1 VFTSPPFGSSGLSR
15 ANGSG
20 ALTQAKT
27 RYPFSIWICPSP
39 KKFAKSLI
47 LRSIKPEPKLITTPD
62 RLFRRVLILALATVA
77 IAAVLTLAR
86 VAFSA
91 DFNLPSA
98 PSLSLTRGGATSIVT
113 YHGQT
118 NFQFILYASSN
129 STSWNGLLTNLCT
142 SPQMTFS
149 ETNRPIRFYKATS
162 LKTPLIY
169 QCSFSGADS
178 GSFMLFARTND
189 SLALVG
195 YSTSGTHGEFADP
208 LPVGTN
214 NLYAGNF
221 LASRTGTLILTSNS
235 VSGTVTNGPAQSARI
250 NGILKPNVGPFQA
263 SAGLYSGTY
272 SDACFGTLKAIL
284 AADGTFILF
293 VSDNTGVTD
302 GGLIGIN
309 SNGSFTVATL
319 RGSHYTGTL
328 NQSSRTITGQYAHGI
343 CDGFSPGSFSMSRTE
358 KVF

>member
-1 VFTSPPFGSSGLSR
+1 VIL
-15 ANGSG
+15 A
-20 ALTQAKT
+20 
-27 RYPFSIWICPSP
+27 FSAVKHPPSP
-39 KKFAKSLI
+39 KKLAKSVI
-47 LRSIKPEPKLITTPD
+47 LRFITFEPKLTTTPD
-62 RLFRRVLILALATVA
+62 RLFRRLLILAIARA
-77 IAAVLTLAR
+77 CAAAVLLVSGA
-86 VAFSA
+86 AFSA

-98 PSLSLTRGGATSIVT
+98 PSLSLTRGSNTMTVT
-113 YHGQT
+113 YRGQT

-129 STSWNGLLTNLCT
+129 STSWTGLVTNLCT
-142 SPQMTFS
+142 SPQMTVS

-169 QCSFSGADS
+169 QCSFSGIDS

-189 SLALVG
+189 TVALVG

-208 LPVGTN
+208 LPIGASN
-214 NLYAGNF
+214 RYAGNL
-221 LASRTGTLILTSNS
+221 LASRTGLLILSSNNVSGS
-235 VSGTVTNGPAQSARI
+235 VSNGASRTGNI
-250 NGILKPNVGPFQA
+250 GGVLKPNVGPFQN

-272 SDACFGTLKAIL
+272 SDACFGTLKGVL

-293 VSDNTGVTD
+293 VSDTTGVTD
-302 GGLIGIN
+302 GGIIRIN

-328 NQSSRTITGQYAHGI
+328 NPATRTMTGNYVHGI